1 MDKHPSLDIV
11 ESHGSELSG
20 KKIVL
25 CVTGSVAAYKAI
37 ELARLLMRHG
47 ANVNCVASDAV
58 SRLIQP
64 DYFKWA
70 TGNPVITKLTG
81 KMEHVALADYKK
93 SDCII
98 VYPGTANTLGKLAN
112 GIDDTVISTVLT
124 VGFGAKIPIIMA
136 LAMHQAMYENLA
148 VMRNIEFLKNKV
160 EFIEPQVI
168 EGKAKIVK
176 PEEILNYVLDK
187 FGRSSVLYG
196 KKILITGG
204 PTMEPIDTVR
214 VLTNQ
219 SSGKTG
225 VLLAKEMI
233 SAGGKVTLVYGPGTE
248 KPPKGARIIPVNTVH
263 QMFDAV
269 KKELGRKKFDI
280 VILSA
285 APADYTTIPV
295 KSKIKSDKTSLIIK
309 LQKAPKIID
318 SIKKL
323 QKGVFLVGFKAET
336 DISKQKLVESAKRKM
351 KESDSDIIV
360 ANDIGTR
367 YQKNPELNH
376 VIILDKSGKI
386 TDSGRKN
393 KADICKFIRK
403 QIEKNLV

>member
-1 MDKHPSLDIV
+1 
-11 ESHGSELSG
+11 
-20 KKIVL
+20 
-25 CVTGSVAAYKAI
+25 
-37 ELARLLMRHG
+37 
-47 ANVNCVASDAV
+47 
-58 SRLIQP
+58 
-64 DYFKWA
+64 
-70 TGNPVITKLTG
+70 
-81 KMEHVALADYKK
+81 
-93 SDCII
+93 
-98 VYPGTANTLGKLAN
+98 
-112 GIDDTVISTVLT
+112 
-124 VGFGAKIPIIMA
+124 
-136 LAMHQAMYENLA
+136 
-148 VMRNIEFLKNKV
+148 MRNIEFLKNKV
-160 EFIEPQVI
+160 EFIEPKVI
-168 EGKAKIVK
+168 EGKAKIVE